1 MSRNENGVKETLEQR
16 IIREWKA
23 NASIRAEFGNLN
35 RYRAYVVARE
45 SGRVKTTII
54 RPTGFRSNG

>member
-1 MSRNENGVKETLEQR
+1 MSKSENAVKETLEQR

-23 NASIRAEFGNLN
+23 GASIRAEFGNLN

-45 SGRVKTTII
+45 SGQAKVFGNK
-54 RPTGFRSNG
+54 GA